1 MASSWMP
8 RLVALAAM
16 VLPALPSA
24 AAVTPAHT
32 EPRRAVEPGRIQVA
46 QFLGDEL
53 ACAFT
58 PNDDVC
64 ILNALRPVIESAPA
78 GQADSTWAEWYQAT
92 LVARDELLFVPR
104 PVDIAEFVGSDEF
117 YRAIVAARLAF
128 EGNFAEAARAAVGIV
143 DHEAA
148 TRAYLSIAAAHE
160 KAGRTAEALAA
171 LATAAEKL
179 AAMEPRETFVL
190 SDELARAFGR
200 LGDAAAAGLVVDAGL
215 AANEA
220 LGVPEVVKR
229 INRIGFA
236 GGVCAARGPA
246 EGLALVADGLA
257 VLEELPAAAI
267 PPVVRGTALAL
278 AARGYGQ
285 CGRPDEANL
294 EAAAARAVAR
304 DEVTTGRDRAL
315 ILHNLLGTVP

>member
-1 MASSWMP
+1 MAVP
-8 RLVALAAM
+8 RIALALAAM
-16 VLPALPSA
+16 ALNSVSSA
-24 AAVTPAHT
+24 AA
-32 EPRRAVEPGRIQVA
+32 AVPLAAPTMRGAPEAGRIEVA

-58 PNDDVC
+58 PNDDIC
-64 ILNALRPVIESAPA
+64 ILNALRPVIEGAPA
-78 GQADSTWAEWYQAT
+78 GEADSIWAEWYQAT

-104 PVDIAEFVGSDEF
+104 PADIADFVGSDEF

-128 EGNFAEAARAAVGIV
+128 EGDFVEAERAAVGIV
-143 DHEAA
+143 DAEAA
-148 TRAYLSIAAAHE
+148 ARAYLSIAAAQE
-160 KAGRTAEALAA
+160 KAGRTVEALAA
-171 LATAAEKL
+171 LATAAERL

-190 SDELARAFGR
+190 SDELARAYGR
-200 LGDAAAAGLVVDAGL
+200 LGDAAAAAVVVDAGL

-220 LGVPEVVKR
+220 LGIPEIVKR

-236 GGVCAARGPA
+236 GGVCAARGSA

-257 VLEELPAAAI
+257 ALGEIPAAAI
-267 PPVVRGTALAL
+267 PPVVRGTAHAL

-285 CGRPDEANL
+285 CGRPDEANR
-294 EAAAARAVAR
+294 AAEAARAVAR

>member
-1 MASSWMP
+1 
-8 RLVALAAM
+8 VAIATTVLSALPVTAAVAPLQQRPLAA
-16 VLPALPSA
+16 
-24 AAVTPAHT
+24 T
-32 EPRRAVEPGRIQVA
+32 EPGRVLVA
-46 QFLGDEL
+46 QLLGDEF

-58 PNDDVC
+58 PNDDIC
-64 ILNALRPVIESAPA
+64 IVNALRPVIEGAPA
-78 GQADSTWAEWYQAT
+78 GQADSIWAEWYQAV

-104 PVDIAEFVGSDEF
+104 PVDIAEFVGSDQF

-128 EGNFAEAARAAVGIV
+128 EGDFAEAARAALGIV
-143 DHEAA
+143 DPEAA

-171 LATAAEKL
+171 LATAVEKL

-200 LGDAAAAGLVVDAGL
+200 LGDVAAAATAIDAAL
-215 AANEA
+215 AVNEA
-220 LGVPEVVKR
+220 LGVPELVKR

-236 GGVCAARGPA
+236 GGVCAARGA
-246 EGLALVADGLA
+246 EAGLALVADGLA

-294 EAAAARAVAR
+294 EAEAARAVAR
-304 DEVTTGRDRAL
+304 DEVSTGRDRAL